1 MKQSPIVFV
10 KYLCVLASVLIFGLP
25 SVFGQASIGDLSPA
39 HAAQVEAY
47 LAKNKRHSFRAE
59 TVVDGDYLRSM
70 RESLGKTFRLNYV
83 VADLNGDRINDFAVL
98 LNRAGKPTNQPTS
111 EHASKEHFPDHP
123 LTLVVFNG
131 VKGGEFR
138 VAFTQ
143 DLDGPRAAFIHL
155 TTGRKKRLYYGIF
168 ETDADIFTLVPAGR
182 GYVIK

>member
-1 MKQSPIVFV
+1 MLMLLVFV
-10 KYLCVLASVLIFGLP
+10 KYLLVLSCVLIFGLP
-25 SVFGQASIGDLSPA
+25 SVFGQASILDLSPL
-39 HAAQVEAY
+39 HAAAVEAY
-47 LAKNKRHSFRAE
+47 LAKNKRNSFRAE
-59 TVVDGDYLRSM
+59 TVVDADYLRSM
-70 RESLGKTFRLNYV
+70 RESLGRTFRPNYV
-83 VADLNGDRINDFAVL
+83 VADLNGDRVIDFAVL

-138 VAFTQ
+138 IAFTQ
-143 DLDGPRAAFIHL
+143 DLDGPPAAFIHL

-168 ETDADIFTLVPAGR
+168 ETDSDIFTLVPAGR